1 MPSIDFSK
9 IAEMLESSTDFS
21 LSEKQY
27 KKLTGRTMPKDI
39 SYLTH
44 RSAMAKF
51 AESKGLKIHV
61 QEKQLLLKNPSKEK
75 ERLF

>member
-9 IAEMLESSTDFS
+9 IAEMLESSNDFS
-21 LSEKQY
+21 LSESQY

-39 SYLTH
+39 SYLIH
-44 RSAMAKF
+44 KSAVAKF

-61 QEKQLLLKNPSKEK
+61 QEKTITFEK
-75 ERLF
+75 SNGNQ

>member
-21 LSEKQY
+21 LSESQY

-39 SYLTH
+39 SYL
-44 RSAMAKF
+44 
-51 AESKGLKIHV
+51 IH
-61 QEKQLLLKNPSKEK
+61 
-75 ERLF
+75 

>member
-27 KKLTGRTMPKDI
+27 KRLTGRAMPKDI

-44 RSAMAKF
+44 RSAMAN
-51 AESKGLKIHV
+51 SP
-61 QEKQLLLKNPSKEK
+61 NPED
-75 ERLF
+75 